1 MAYNSPIENNT
12 SAGNFL
18 VVQCLVV
25 LQGPGSMPGSGNLRP
40 PQAAQCGQKKQ
51 TQDPQKPDTDHQP
64 PLKAVQQ
71 REEKVHSGVLVLQNS
86 SLLLN

>member
-18 VVQCLVV
+18 VVQCLVI

-51 TQDPQKPDTDHQP
+51 TQDPQKPVINAEHR
-64 PLKAVQQ
+64 PLCARSVAY
-71 REEKVHSGVLVLQNS
+71 SAALVC
-86 SLLLN
+86 